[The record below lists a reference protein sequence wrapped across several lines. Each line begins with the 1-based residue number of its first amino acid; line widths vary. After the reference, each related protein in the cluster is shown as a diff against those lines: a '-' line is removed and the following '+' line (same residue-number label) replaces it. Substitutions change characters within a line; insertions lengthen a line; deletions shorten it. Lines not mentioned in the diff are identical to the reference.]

1 VRGSRA
7 RRRSSPTPRAAVR
20 AAAGAAIVASIAL
33 PLARRRLRLPAA
45 AAAAATVAGP
55 LGLVVLAPRTKLRDA
70 VLYVMQMWAF
80 TVLHELPYDH
90 PERLRARLRIRYPIR
105 ADLVIGG
112 GELPNLRLQRT
123 LAIPGRVRR
132 LDRVLAFVHWAWF
145 AEPHAALLWILLR
158 RERHFPRAA
167 RQLAAAFDLG
177 CAVYFLVPTAPP
189 WWAAENGYID
199 QELAWRAGASP
210 AGAESEAQTESP
222 SRRRGQVV
230 VAGDE
235 QPAGSDSVRRVMV
248 EVGEQVWG
256 DAWPGLYSALGGN
269 PWAAM
274 PSLHFATSL
283 LAAILLAESAPG
295 AGAVGGAYAAALALA
310 LVYLGEHYAID
321 LIAGAALVATVR
333 LGEPLADPAAR
344 ALSTALQRLERIAGA

>member
-1 VRGSRA
+1 V
-7 RRRSSPTPRAAVR
+7 
-20 AAAGAAIVASIAL
+20 
-33 PLARRRLRLPAA
+33 PAA

-55 LGLVVLAPRTKLRDA
+55 FGLVVLAPRTKLRDVA
-70 VLYVMQMWAF
+70 LYAMQMWAF
-80 TVLHELPYDH
+80 TVIHELPYDH

-105 ADLVIGG
+105 ADLVIGR
-112 GELPNLRLQRT
+112 GELPNLRLQRA
-123 LAIPGRVRR
+123 LASPGRVRP

-158 RERHFPRAA
+158 REPHFPRAA

-199 QELAWRAGASP
+199 EELARRAAANP
-210 AGAESEAQTESP
+210 AGAESGAHTESP
-222 SRRRGQVV
+222 SRRRGQGVLAQRSG
-230 VAGDE
+230 AGAPERE
-235 QPAGSDSVRRVMV
+235 QPAGGDFERLRRVMV

-295 AGAVGGAYAAALALA
+295 AGAVGSAYVAALAVA

-321 LIAGAALVATVR
+321 LIAGGALVAAVR
-333 LGEPLADPAAR
+333 LGEPLAAPAAR
-344 ALSTALQRLERIAGA
+344 ALSTALQRLERTAGA

>member
-1 VRGSRA
+1 
-7 RRRSSPTPRAAVR
+7 
-20 AAAGAAIVASIAL
+20 
-33 PLARRRLRLPAA
+33 
-45 AAAAATVAGP
+45 
-55 LGLVVLAPRTKLRDA
+55 
-70 VLYVMQMWAF
+70 MQMWAF
-80 TVLHELPYDH
+80 TVIHELPYDH

-189 WWAAENGYID
+189 WWAAENGYIED
-199 QELAWRAGASP
+199 ELARRAGADP
-210 AGAESEAQTESP
+210 AGAESGAQAESP
-222 SRRRGQVV
+222 SRRRGQGVF
-230 VAGDE
+230 AGDE
-235 QPAGSDSVRRVMV
+235 QPAGGDFERLRRVMV
-248 EVGEQVWG
+248 EVGEEIWG

-274 PSLHFATSL
+274 PSLHLATSL

-295 AGAVGGAYAAALALA
+295 AGAVGGAYAAALAVA

-321 LIAGAALVATVR
+321 LIAGAALVAAVR
-333 LGEPLADPAAR
+333 FGEPLVEPVAR
-344 ALSTALQRLERIAGA
+344 GLNATLQRLERIAGA

>member
-1 VRGSRA
+1 V
-7 RRRSSPTPRAAVR
+7 
-20 AAAGAAIVASIAL
+20 
-33 PLARRRLRLPAA
+33 
-45 AAAAATVAGP
+45 AAAATVAGP

-70 VLYVMQMWAF
+70 VLYGMQMWAF
-80 TVLHELPYDH
+80 TVIHELPYDD

-105 ADLVIGG
+105 ADHVIGR
-112 GELPNLRLQRT
+112 GELPNLRLQRA
-123 LAIPGRVRR
+123 LASPGRVRG

-158 RERHFPRAA
+158 RERDFPRAA

-177 CAVYFLVPTAPP
+177 CTVYFLVPTAPP
-189 WWAAENGYID
+189 WWAAENGYIEE
-199 QELAWRAGASP
+199 ELALRAGVNP
-210 AGAESEAQTESP
+210 AGAGSGVHAESP
-222 SRRRGQVV
+222 SRRRGQGVL
-230 VAGDE
+230 AQRSGAE
-235 QPAGSDSVRRVMV
+235 APERERPAGGDFERLRRVMV
-248 EVGEQVWG
+248 EVGEEVWG

-295 AGAVGGAYAAALALA
+295 AGAVGGAYAAALAVA

-321 LIAGAALVATVR
+321 LIAGAALVAAVR
-333 LGEPLADPAAR
+333 LGEPLAAPAAR